1 MYKLINVLQH
11 GNIEGSGIY
20 TWTTGVKFIGFFKV
34 KPFIMSKRQHKT
46 KVGIYKRK
54 VFEKKLASRKKRKES
69 TLATKKKKENNQ
81 DKK

>member
-54 VFEKKLASRKKRKES
+54 VFEKKLDSRKKE
-69 TLATKKKKENNQ
+69 KKTR
-81 DKK
+81 